1 MMNKTKTFLLAIVL
15 GAAGLSLIALP
26 SHSGIKQDEKKPVI
40 VEDNN
45 VFVSSDDDP
54 VMEEHFVLPFGEGGS
69 WLGVETHEVTAE
81 KAKELKLSAERGVV
95 LGKIVADSPAAKAG
109 LKEGDVVMELNGQRV
124 EGTAQFR
131 RLIREIPAGRAVQL
145 NVWRNGRAQTV
156 AVTLGKSEE
165 NHANWIE
172 SAPGTFAFHMPDI
185 PAMPEVMEMPGMEHF
200 GFAPGVHARLGI
212 DAENLEGQLAAYFGV
227 PEGEGILVRSVN
239 SDSPAEKAGVKA
251 GDVITSVNGERVRSV
266 GELREKIAAKNDAKN
281 VELSVLRNK
290 VETKLS
296 VELPPAPQKQV
307 HVMKHRTNI

>member
-1 MMNKTKTFLLAIVL
+1 MMNKTKTFLMAIVL
-15 GAAGLSLIALP
+15 GAVGLVLIALP
-26 SHSGIKQDEKKPVI
+26 SHSGTKQDDKKPVI

-54 VMEEHFVLPFGEGGS
+54 VMEEQLVLPFHEGS
-69 WLGVETHEVTAE
+69 WLGVETHEVTTE
-81 KAKELKLSAERGVV
+81 KAKELKLSAEHGVV
-95 LGKIVADSPAAKAG
+95 LGKIVPDSPAAKAG
-109 LKEGDVVMELNGQRV
+109 LKEGDVVMALNGQRV

-131 RLIREIPAGRAVQL
+131 RMIREIPAGRAAQL

-165 NHANWIE
+165 NHVNWIK
-172 SAPGTFAFHMPDI
+172 SAPGTFAFHMPEI

-212 DAENLEGQLAAYFGV
+212 DAENLEGQLAAYFGA

-239 SDSPAEKAGVKA
+239 SGSPAEKAGVKA

-266 GELREKIAAKNDAKN
+266 GELREKIASKNEAKN

-290 VETKLS
+290 VETKLN
-296 VELPPAPQKQV
+296 VELPPAPEKQV
-307 HVMKHRTNI
+307 HGMRHRTNI